1 MSKRVSTY
9 APSEVSCL
17 ILGVEVIGFDK
28 DSFITITPMN
38 DRVTYRKTPDGKV
51 TAFIDRNQ
59 VYEVEIRLAK
69 TSPSNAFMQILFD
82 VYLNYGQLF
91 KMPIHISGGGVKGMF
106 YAGDSFIKVET
117 TSVHG
122 STPTANSWKF
132 VCFNATMT
140 ETGSSSD
147 DSMISEIA
155 GALGMASQVMNM
167 LGVDFNGII
176 GKISEIGGKTGATDM
191 ISNAMNKFF

>member
-1 MSKRVSTY
+1 MSNRVSAY

-17 ILGVEVIGFDK
+17 ILGVEVIGFDN

-38 DRVTYRKTPDGKV
+38 DRVTYRKVPSGKV

-82 VYLNYGQLF
+82 TYLNYGQLF
-91 KMPIHISGGGVKGMF
+91 KLPVHISGGGVNSLF
-106 YAGDSFIKVET
+106 YASDSFIKIET
-117 TSVHG
+117 TSVHS

-132 VCFNATMT
+132 ICFNASYS
-140 ETGSSSD
+140 ESGSSISD
-147 DSMISEIA
+147 STISEIA

-167 LGVDFNGII
+167 LGVDFSGIV
-176 GKISEIGGKTGATDM
+176 GKISEIGNKTGISGM
-191 ISNAMNKFF
+191 ISNAMTKLF